1 MTFIPFLK
9 EYGKTTKAAIDKFEA
24 SVGMVLPIGYRKFL
38 LKHNGGVFEE
48 ANMIV
53 PQVGEEVSFEVFN
66 GLGLMTQLDVASHY
80 ESLKAHL
87 PEQTIPIGR
96 DPGGNPFLIDLSRD
110 DEPGSVYYWDIH
122 RMLNKKTRK
131 AIAYQLTKSFDDFLA
146 SLPMEGSASKG

>member
-1 MTFIPFLK
+1 MTFTPFVK
-9 EYGKTTKAAIDKFEA
+9 EYGKTTKKALDAFEFTT
-24 SVGMVLPIGYRKFL
+24 GMALPQGYRNFL

-48 ANMIV
+48 AIMMV
-53 PQVGEEVSFEVFN
+53 PQVGEEVSLDVFN

-96 DPGGNPFLIDLSRD
+96 DPGGNPFLIDLSQD
-110 DEPGSVYYWDIH
+110 DEPGAVFYWDIH

-146 SLPMEGSASKG
+146 ALPLKGSASK